1 MKEITEN
8 DLIYKVLELIE
19 MKIKFNPNQNNIEG
33 VNTTILIDKIFSI
46 MNNNG
51 DVYNVNQGGAV
62 GPNSSA
68 QNNTFTQNNLNLG
81 DDYNFEALLEEL
93 QKLKKAM
100 KSNAENPDEF
110 TSVTEIAYAE
120 VAAENKEGNKVVQH
134 LLKAGKFALQTAKDV
149 GVELVA
155 SIIAKHT
162 GIG

>member
-1 MKEITEN
+1 
-8 DLIYKVLELIE
+8 
-19 MKIKFNPNQNNIEG
+19 
-33 VNTTILIDKIFSI
+33 

-51 DVYNVNQGGAV
+51 DIYNVNQAGAV

-100 KSNAENPDEF
+100 KSNAENPEEF

-120 VAAENKEGNKVVQH
+120 VAAEKKEGNKVIQH

-162 GIG
+162 GMG

>member
-19 MKIKFNPNQNNIEG
+19 MKIKFNPQNNNVEG

-51 DVYNVNQGGAV
+51 DVYNVNQAGAV

-68 QNNTFTQNNLNLG
+68 QNNTFTQNNLQL
-81 DDYNFEALLEEL
+81 DDGFNFEVLLGEL

-100 KSNAENPDEF
+100 KSSAENPEEF
-110 TSVTEIAYAE
+110 SSVTEIAYAE
-120 VAAENKEGNKVVQH
+120 VAAEKKEGNKVVQH
-134 LLKAGKFALQTAKDV
+134 LLKAGRFALQTAKDV